1 MPTTPN
7 ADAQRFS
14 IPKRLSTCLL
24 VCSLTCHAL
33 GCSNSSVERNYTKIV
48 EVDGRAAMRIQCE
61 YVGKQPGD
69 PSTYVAEHDFE
80 KIDTDFYRITIENLT
95 DKDFVIERVQY
106 RLETGPVRGHKSAS
120 ADSIKR
126 TWGTN
131 IVPAKSRISR
141 ANNMVWS
148 TSSRNS
154 LLKTYYFQ
162 VPGSRESI
170 QAEIH
175 LVYQR

>member
-1 MPTTPN
+1 MQTTPH
-7 ADAQRFS
+7 ADARLPSITKQFS
-14 IPKRLSTCLL
+14 ACLV
-24 VCSLTCHAL
+24 VCSLTLAAL
-33 GCSNSSVERNYTKIV
+33 GCSNSPVERNYTKV
-48 EVDGRAAMRIQCE
+48 VKVDGQTALRIECQ

-69 PSTYVAEHDFE
+69 PSSYVSEHEFQ

-95 DKDFVIERVQY
+95 DKDVVIERVEY
-106 RLETGPVRGHKSAS
+106 RLETGPVRGRKSAS
-120 ADSIKR
+120 ADSIKQ

-148 TSSRNS
+148 RSSRNS
-154 LLKTYYFQ
+154 LIKTYYFQ
-162 VPGSRESI
+162 VPGSRKSI
-170 QAEIH
+170 QAEIR